1 LYAYIDAYSKKIT
14 SDKQALLDEANAL
27 VKPVY
32 DKGSK
37 GKRQIRHDEAQ
48 TLVIDTFH
56 LIGLLNEA
64 TELKPIDTLP

>member
-1 LYAYIDAYSKKIT
+1 MYAYIDAYSKKIT
-14 SDKQALLDEANAL
+14 SDKQALLDETNAL

-32 DKGSK
+32 DKRSK

-48 TLVIDTFH
+48 TLIIDTFH
-56 LIGLLNEA
+56 LTGLLNEA